1 MKHLLLSIALMGLII
16 APTGCITG
24 QRGFPPKD
32 QITNYDRVDS
42 KLCRGAQP
50 NAAGLEALAKD
61 GVTLVINL
69 RQPGDTWAVE
79 EKTCTDLKMRY
90 VNVPLSGTSAPT
102 DANVRLLISLIN
114 ENQGKAFIHC
124 QYGCDRTGTIVACYR
139 ITKGLSNEDAFN
151 DAKQHGI
158 SHLLPVLKHYILH
171 FKP

>member
-1 MKHLLLSIALMGLII
+1 MGIII
-16 APTGCITG
+16 APTGCVTG

-32 QITNYDRVDS
+32 QITNYDRVDW

-79 EKTCTDLKMRY
+79 EQTCTDLKMRY
-90 VNVPLSGTSAPT
+90 VNVPLSGVMAPT
-102 DANVRLLISLIN
+102 DENVRLLIALIN
-114 ENQGKAFIHC
+114 ENRGKAFIHC
-124 QYGCDRTGTIVACYR
+124 QYGCDRTGTIIACYR